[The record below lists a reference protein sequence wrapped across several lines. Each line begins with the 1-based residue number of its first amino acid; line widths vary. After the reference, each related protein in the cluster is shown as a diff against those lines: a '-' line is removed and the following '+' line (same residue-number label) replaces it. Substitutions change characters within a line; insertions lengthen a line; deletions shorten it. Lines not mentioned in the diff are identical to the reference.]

1 MDCKHAYLKDK
12 IEYVLCDKENIPS
25 GYDRREL
32 FHAVCIHQAACP
44 RQNCHKLTPDWPSCL
59 KLHEIPTEKPQ
70 ENAGVAFVAE
80 AGDGSGEK
88 KTPQKRTRKPK
99 SEE

>member
-1 MDCKHAYLKDK
+1 MDCYHAYMQKK
-12 IEYVLCDKENIPS
+12 IPYVLCDKENIPS

-59 KLHEIPTEKPQ
+59 KLREIPTEEPRDG
-70 ENAGVAFVAE
+70 AGVAFVAE
-80 AGDGSGEK
+80 EHTDMPEA